1 MAVEVTRR
9 EVLMGLGAAA
19 GAAVLGLPGEAGR
32 TLAATLA
39 RDGGYD
45 ADKGE
50 YVLPPLPY
58 AHDALEAAI
67 DAQTMQLHHG
77 KHHLAYVN
85 GLNAALKKL
94 AEARQS
100 GDFALVQHLS
110 RQVAFHGGG
119 HALHTIFWNNMGPVP
134 GEPTGPLKAALE
146 RDFGSVEAFKA
157 HFSAAAAAVEGGGWG
172 ILGLCPMSGRLVI
185 LQGENQQKLTI
196 WGMTPLL
203 VLDVWEHAYYLRYQ
217 NRRGDYIKAW
227 WQVVN
232 WDDVA
237 RRLAAATG
245 DEARAGSSS

>member
-1 MAVEVTRR
+1 MDAAVSRR
-9 EVLMGLGAAA
+9 NVLMGLGATA
-19 GAAVLGLPGEAGR
+19 GAAVLGLPGEGGR
-32 TLAATLA
+32 AMAAALAD
-39 RDGGYD
+39 DGGYD

-58 AHDALEAAI
+58 APDALEAAI

-77 KHHLAYVN
+77 KHHQGYVN
-85 GLNAALKKL
+85 GLNATLKKL
-94 AEARQS
+94 AEARAA
-100 GDFALVQHLS
+100 GDFGLIQHLS

-119 HALHTIFWNNMGPVP
+119 HALHTIFWKNMSPTP
-134 GEPTGPLKAALE
+134 TQPTGQLEAALQ
-146 RDFGSVEAFKA
+146 RDFGSVDGFKA

-172 ILGLCPMSGRLVI
+172 ILGLCPMSHRLVV

-217 NRRGDYIKAW
+217 NRRGDYVKAW
-227 WQVVN
+227 WSVVN

-237 RRLAAATG
+237 RRFAAATG
-245 DEARAGSSS
+245 GSEG